1 MSAPATKSNQIE
13 LIHQRTEGRLRRVSH
28 TTMPSKRRTRSPRTY
43 TDDHRKRLSRSV
55 ALYLRHCYRNA
66 TAARVSEFAIFL
78 GRNRDYVSRTAAGI
92 LGLSLREFLRS
103 QQLTY
108 AARLLRTT
116 PLPPHEIA
124 LRAGFGTTSTFYRC
138 FTALHGMPPAKFREV
153 MK

>member
-1 MSAPATKSNQIE
+1 
-13 LIHQRTEGRLRRVSH
+13 
-28 TTMPSKRRTRSPRTY
+28 MPSKRRSRSPRRY
-43 TDDHRKRLSRSV
+43 TDDHRKRLIRSV

-66 TAARVSEFAIFL
+66 TAARVSEFAMFL
-78 GRNRDYVSRTAAGI
+78 DRNRDYVSRTAAGI
-92 LGLSLREFLRS
+92 LGRSLREFLRS
-103 QQLTY
+103 QQLIY

-138 FTALHGMPPAKFREV
+138 FKTRHGIPPVKFREV